1 MFDPPATRTWD
12 FPRRVGSIALL
23 VAAGAD
29 EGVPVATLLRGSGL
43 GTRDLEDHQREVTA
57 QQELRVVRNL
67 VTAAPHLSGARVGV
81 RYHVSTFG
89 PLGFA
94 LLSSPTMGA
103 AANLA
108 FRFLDLSFA
117 FCVFSARIE
126 GDVAVVALDDRDLPA
141 DVGRFLVERDLSA
154 IWTVLREIAG
164 GSPRLS
170 SVDLPY
176 PAADVEGHRAA
187 FGVRPRW
194 DAPGGRAELR
204 IDAAWMGH
212 PLPQANPHAL
222 ALAEALCRDL
232 VATRR
237 SRTGVVEQVR
247 ILVAQRLGD
256 GAPMGEVATAL
267 GLSERSLR
275 RRLAEAG
282 TSYRAVLD
290 EVRRGVAEDLL
301 GDRGLK
307 VDDIARQLGYAEATS
322 FGAAYRRWTGRSPRD
337 R

>member
-1 MFDPPATRTWD
+1 MFDPPVTRTWD
-12 FPRRVGSIALL
+12 FPRRVAGIALL
-23 VAAGAD
+23 VAAGSGED
-29 EGVPVATLLRGSGL
+29 VPPEVLLRGTGL
-43 GTRDLEDHQREVTA
+43 GVRDLEDHQREVTA

-67 VTAAPHLSGARVGV
+67 LAAAPAISGARVGL

-117 FCVFSARIE
+117 FCVFGARIE
-126 GDVAVVALDDRDLPA
+126 GDRAVVALDDRDLPA
-141 DVGRFLVERDLSA
+141 DVGRFLAERDLSA

-164 GSPRLS
+164 GAPRVS

-176 PAADVEGHRAA
+176 PAADPAAYRAA
-187 FGVRPRW
+187 FGVRPRF
-194 DAPGGRAELR
+194 DAPGGRSELR
-204 IDAAWMGH
+204 LDAAWMDY

-222 ALAEALCRDL
+222 ALAETLCRDL
-232 VATRR
+232 VAARR
-237 SRTGVVEQVR
+237 SRSGIVEQVR
-247 ILVAQRLGD
+247 ILVAQRLAA
-256 GAPMGEVATAL
+256 GAPMADVATAL
-267 GLSERSLR
+267 GQSERSLR
-275 RRLAEAG
+275 RHLAEAG
-282 TSYRAVLD
+282 TSYRALLD
-290 EVRRGVAEDLL
+290 EVRRGVAEELL

-307 VDDIARQLGYAEATS
+307 VDDVARQLGYAEATS

>member
-43 GTRDLEDHQREVTA
+43 GTPDLEDHQREVTA

-108 FRFLDLSFA
+108 FRFLDLSFT

-176 PAADVEGHRAA
+176 PAADVEEHRAA

-282 TSYRAVLD
+282 TSYRAVLG